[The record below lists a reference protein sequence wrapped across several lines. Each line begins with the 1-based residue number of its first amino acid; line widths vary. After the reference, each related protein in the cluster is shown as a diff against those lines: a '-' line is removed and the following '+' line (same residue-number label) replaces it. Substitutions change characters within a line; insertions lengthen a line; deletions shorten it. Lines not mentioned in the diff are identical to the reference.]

1 VDLQLSSLMSYL
13 VLAADEPAVA
23 AAPPSQSLLGFVQAG
38 GFLSFVLVG
47 VSVIAVGLV
56 IANLLILRRA
66 KMAPDHVIS
75 GLERL
80 LRDRQVEAAVKFA
93 KEPEN
98 ESFLASVIAAGLSKC
113 ARSAF
118 GMLELRTALEDAGA
132 REVDRLE
139 RVNHGIGL
147 CAAVA
152 PMLGLLGTV
161 IGMIGAFSTIG
172 TMEGASRSVALS
184 GYMSIALVTTA
195 EGLFI
200 AVPCTI
206 AFSLFRRRQDRLVNE
221 LGDLAERLCQPV
233 MGPGGAAPVQS
244 PTAAAPMMQR
254 PTAQALAT
262 PMPRPAAPIS
272 AASRG
277 GTGS

>member
-1 VDLQLSSLMSYL
+1 MDFHIPALIAQMLIAVD
-13 VLAADEPAVA
+13 DPA
-23 AAPPSQSLLGFVQAG
+23 AATSAAAAPSQSLLGFVRAG
-38 GFLSFVLVG
+38 GFLSFVLIG

-56 IANLLILRRA
+56 IANLIMLRRS
-66 KMAPDHVIS
+66 KLAPDHVIS

-80 LRDRQVEAAVKFA
+80 LRDRQVDGAVRFA

-98 ESFLASVIAAGLSKC
+98 ESFLAAVIGGGLSKC

-132 REVDRLE
+132 RQVDRLE
-139 RVNHGIGL
+139 RINHGIGL

-172 TMEGASRSVALS
+172 ALEGASRSVALS

-206 AFSLFRRRQDRLVNE
+206 AFSLFRRRQDRLVSE

-233 MGPGGAAPVQS
+233 MGPAGSAPAAVA
-244 PTAAAPMMQR
+244 TGVARPMPQ
-254 PTAQALAT
+254 PGST
-262 PMPRPAAPIS
+262 PMARPVS
-272 AASRG
+272 AVPAGTRG
-277 GTGS
+277 GSST